1 MYFEFRTVRSVSVN
15 NNVIRLWLWLFKKIA
30 ENNSCSRYFAEFIQ
44 TRKLRYNSLDKIN
57 ILT

>member
-1 MYFEFRTVRSVSVN
+1 MNFEFRTVKSVSVN
-15 NNVIRLWLWLFKKIA
+15 NNLIRLWLWLFKKIA

-44 TRKLRYNSLDKIN
+44 PQKRCPTILDKVR